1 MNGRRPR
8 IGVAGTGKWGMNVVK
23 TCANLGYLNAVC
35 DKDLRPLEEI
45 RSRYDD
51 VRLFCDFD
59 TMLQLGKITAVAIA
73 APAQYHSELAIRA
86 LQAGLDVFV
95 EKPLALSVEDAQR
108 VVETAAEFRRKLVVG
123 HVLLYHP
130 GVQAM
135 LSMISSGAIGE
146 VRHVRSRRS
155 SWGRLR
161 EHEDVWWSFSPHDV
175 ALVLAIFGEEPESA
189 SGSAGAFVRPHIAD
203 IAYADFRFSMGRT
216 AHVEANWID
225 PQKNSQ
231 TDVFGS
237 TGVLSF
243 RDGADGGTLRYTPG
257 GDRLSIGGTVELVR
271 EETVDV
277 PVAAGEPLAIELE
290 AFARFVRGGR
300 VPPTDGREGLAVV
313 RALSMVRDALGSA
326 RASAVAE

>member
-1 MNGRRPR
+1 
-8 IGVAGTGKWGMNVVK
+8 MNVVK
-23 TCANLGYLNAVC
+23 TCANLGYLTAVC
-35 DKDLRPLEEI
+35 DKDLHPLEEI

-51 VRLFCDFD
+51 VGLYCDFD
-59 TMLQLGKITAVAIA
+59 TMLELGKITAVAIA
-73 APAQYHSELAIRA
+73 APAQNHAEFALRA
-86 LQAGLDVFV
+86 LRAGLDVFV
-95 EKPLALSVEDAQR
+95 EKPLALSVEDAER
-108 VVETAAEFRRKLVVG
+108 VVECAVETGRKLVVG

-130 GVQAM
+130 AVQAM
-135 LSMISSGAIGE
+135 LAMISSGAIGE

-161 EHEDVWWSFSPHDV
+161 EHEDVWWSFAPHDV

-189 SGSAGAFVRPHIAD
+189 SGSAGAYVRPHIAD
-203 IAYADFRFSMGRT
+203 VAYGDFRFSMGRT
-216 AHVEANWID
+216 AHVEVNWID

-243 RDGADGGTLRYTPG
+243 CDGADGGTLRYTPC
-257 GDRLSIGGTVELVR
+257 GDRLSAGGTVELVR
-271 EETVDV
+271 EETVA
-277 PVAAGEPLAIELE
+277 VAVSAGEPLAIEIE

-313 RALSMVRDALGSA
+313 RALSMVGDAVRSA
-326 RASAVAE
+326 RASAIAE

>member
-1 MNGRRPR
+1 
-8 IGVAGTGKWGMNVVK
+8 MNVVK
-23 TCANLGYLNAVC
+23 TCANLGYLSAVC

-108 VVETAAEFRRKLVVG
+108 VVETAAQLRRKLFVG

-130 GVQAM
+130 AVQAM
-135 LSMISSGAIGE
+135 LSMISSGSIGE

-189 SGSAGAFVRPHIAD
+189 SGGAGAFVRPHIAD

-243 RDGADGGTLRYTPG
+243 RDGADGGTLRYTPVRRSAQYRRNRRARSRG
-257 GDRLSIGGTVELVR
+257 DGRRPSRRGRASGDRNRSVCAVR
-271 EETVDV
+271 
-277 PVAAGEPLAIELE
+277 
-290 AFARFVRGGR
+290 ARRPGSADRWSRRVGGR
-300 VPPTDGREGLAVV
+300 SSAFHGAGRV
-313 RALSMVRDALGSA
+313 GSA
-326 RASAVAE
+326 RAGAVAE